1 MMGNALGEAWAVDH
15 RADVEDCTKLDD
27 VRDAD
32 DDAVDDLDDVGSRG
46 VDGMTAV
53 VSPVTVTVS
62 GAERTLSGPSTV
74 KAASSSVCVPRDIEG
89 SGAEQSKSAVDV
101 EFVHEAAASSDL
113 EPST

>member
-1 MMGNALGEAWAVDH
+1 MGNAPAEAWAVDH
-15 RADVEDCTKLDD
+15 RAGVEDCTTLDD

-32 DDAVDDLDDVGSRG
+32 EGPVDDLDDVGSKG
-46 VDGMTAV
+46 ADGMTAV
-53 VSPVTVTVS
+53 VSGATVTVS

-74 KAASSSVCVPRDIEG
+74 KAASSSVCVPLDIEG
-89 SGAEQSKSAVDV
+89 SRAVQSKSAVDA